1 MKLKIKYL
9 MTLVLFV
16 LFSFSLVAANGGKI
30 LLAYY
35 PDWVGGY
42 RAANL
47 PYDKVT
53 HIAHAFIIPEADGT
67 FSYGGSY
74 LEPDM
79 IATAHSKGVKVI
91 TSIGGA
97 NEKANENFKKV
108 AASPVLRK
116 TFTKNLVKFIKENG
130 YDGADFDWE
139 FPNTEADKYNFP
151 LLIKE
156 TREAFTAE
164 TGTGTPWL
172 ITAAVGGTNWSQQ
185 WLEYP
190 MFIQYMDYVNLM
202 AYDMHGAWNDHAGHN
217 AALKKGDDSCTEVN
231 DETYIDYMTQTKKI
245 PAEKL
250 VLGVP
255 FYGHEFPNAE
265 ALYVK
270 MTNTPEDIFM
280 NYNQLA
286 PLIDNGWSRHWDD
299 GAQVPYLAKD
309 SVDSK
314 WNPIERVIGFFS
326 GMQTGKQAGIL
337 TYDDEK
343 SIALKV
349 KYAIVERK
357 LAGVFMWDV
366 TADNMDGKTPL
377 MDAMYKAYEEAC
389 AEVKNK

>member
-1 MKLKIKYL
+1 
-9 MTLVLFV
+9 
-16 LFSFSLVAANGGKI
+16 
-30 LLAYY
+30 
-35 PDWVGGY
+35 
-42 RAANL
+42 
-47 PYDKVT
+47 
-53 HIAHAFIIPEADGT
+53 
-67 FSYGGSY
+67 
-74 LEPDM
+74 
-79 IATAHSKGVKVI
+79 
-91 TSIGGA
+91 
-97 NEKANENFKKV
+97 
-108 AASPVLRK
+108 
-116 TFTKNLVKFIKENG
+116 
-130 YDGADFDWE
+130 
-139 FPNTEADKYNFP
+139 
-151 LLIKE
+151 
-156 TREAFTAE
+156 
-164 TGTGTPWL
+164 
-172 ITAAVGGTNWSQQ
+172 
-185 WLEYP
+185 

-286 PLIDNGWSRHWDD
+286 PLIDNGWSKHWDD

-366 TADNMDGKTPL
+366 TADNMEGKTPL